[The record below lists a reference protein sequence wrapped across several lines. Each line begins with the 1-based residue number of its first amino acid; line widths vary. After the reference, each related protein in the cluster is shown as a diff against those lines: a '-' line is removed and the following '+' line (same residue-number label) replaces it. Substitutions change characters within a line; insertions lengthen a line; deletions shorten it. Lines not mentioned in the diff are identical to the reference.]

1 MTNWEKSDIINMT
14 RKKEEYKMSDV
25 AQLSNEIEMLSY
37 SDRIFLLK
45 KLVKSFDL
53 IEHKKMNISENDFDK
68 AFGIWK
74 DNDIDIKDI
83 RKKAWSRT

>member
-1 MTNWEKSDIINMT
+1 
-14 RKKEEYKMSDV
+14 MSDV
-25 AQLSNEIEMLSY
+25 LQLSNEIEMLSY

-45 KLVKSFDL
+45 RLVKSFDS
-53 IEHKKMNISENDFDK
+53 ITPQKTNISTNDFDK

-83 RKKAWSRT
+83 RKKAWSRS

>member
-1 MTNWEKSDIINMT
+1 
-14 RKKEEYKMSDV
+14 MSDLV
-25 AQLSNEIEMLSY
+25 QLSNEIEMLSY

-53 IEHKKMNISENDFDK
+53 TEQKKSKVSTDDFDK

-74 DNDIDIKDI
+74 DNNIDIKTI
-83 RKKAWSRT
+83 RQKAWSRS